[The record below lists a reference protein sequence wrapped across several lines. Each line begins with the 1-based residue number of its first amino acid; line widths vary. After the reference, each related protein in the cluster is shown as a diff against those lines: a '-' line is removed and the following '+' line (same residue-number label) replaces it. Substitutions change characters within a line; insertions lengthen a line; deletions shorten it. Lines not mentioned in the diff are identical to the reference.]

1 MARANTFFYFYF
13 FYTGVVD
20 GGGVKPVASL
30 CYQDEEGGHL
40 EGKGQVK
47 EFIPNLL
54 FPWLTAK
61 RSKRLTA
68 FELSMRTFF
77 TKIIAAP
84 NRCTHVTVL

>member
-40 EGKGQVK
+40 EGKGLHSK
-47 EFIPNLL
+47 G
-54 FPWLTAK
+54 LTDT
-61 RSKRLTA
+61 L
-68 FELSMRTFF
+68 
-77 TKIIAAP
+77 
-84 NRCTHVTVL
+84 NDD